1 MNKYSGGVD
10 SFQICTKVDNSEEDP
25 EYLPYISDEL
35 RKLVGMPK
43 PENDL
48 KNDDVFKKEIK
59 SELKDDLKEIESE
72 LKNDLKEIES
82 ELKND
87 LKEIESELKNDLKKI
102 ENIFMGQIQLLLNE
116 IKSSKSKDP
125 S

>member
-1 MNKYSGGVD
+1 
-10 SFQICTKVDNSEEDP
+10 
-25 EYLPYISDEL
+25 
-35 RKLVGMPK
+35 
-43 PENDL
+43 
-48 KNDDVFKKEIK
+48 
-59 SELKDDLKEIESE
+59 
-72 LKNDLKEIES
+72 EIES